1 MSTVWLRVGVGFEMP
16 LSLASAALLRSI
28 AKDKKNRLYFESA
41 ADRSEEKF
49 SAQLIDHELGTGS
62 VARLLSM
69 GSEEAWNEEV
79 DRLRL
84 GSPLRRVVT
93 VHRDV
98 VHFQEHDLGR
108 RVHPCLVRLHDL
120 SADEVIEA
128 LREGVKTFVALGVP
142 EQSLKVSSALADWS

>member
-1 MSTVWLRVGVGFEMP
+1 MQETTVRVGVGFEVP
-16 LSLASAALLRSI
+16 LSLASAALLKSV

-41 ADRSEEKF
+41 EDRSEEKF
-49 SAQLIDHELGTGS
+49 SGLLIDHELGTGS
-62 VARLLSM
+62 VARLLSA
-69 GSEEAWNEEV
+69 GSDEAWNEEV
-79 DRLRL
+79 ERLRL

-93 VHRDV
+93 VHRDI

-120 SADEVIEA
+120 SPEEVIEG

-142 EQSLKVSSALADWS
+142 EKNLKVSSALADWS